1 MLITDGLKTR
11 LEGQVKLDA
20 PNVIVLDVKGDP
32 KSLLNLSQEAL
43 DQLRAPLLR
52 PFKSSFK
59 APNKVSLQLYEDG
72 SWVIC
77 NFNDDAAPVEL
88 NRTRYQVADRGW
100 LDAWK

>member
-1 MLITDGLKTR
+1 
-11 LEGQVKLDA
+11 
-20 PNVIVLDVKGDP
+20 
-32 KSLLNLSQEAL
+32 LLNLSQETL
-43 DQLRAPLLR
+43 DPLRAPLLR

-77 NFNDDAAPVEL
+77 NFNDDVASVEL